1 MTPKTLDHVAFWLAD
16 REPIAEFVTTKLPL
30 HVIDRQDNFT
40 LVGADARRGKLTL
53 FDAEG
58 PREQGAF
65 KHVALRV
72 SELPDGAAEFDLGQ
86 SVSLRLVQAPTDSE
100 YDLDHVALYSV
111 DPQATAEAYE
121 RFGFDAAP
129 PSPDGHPRVE
139 VGGAYIEFHPGN
151 PGDPEKPLLN
161 HLAVLVDSVDEHI
174 AEAEDMGVVDNIV
187 DAANTRAVFVWGP
200 ERVRIEYVEH
210 KPEFALT

>member
-1 MTPKTLDHVAFWLAD
+1 MEPKTLDHVAFWLAD
-16 REPIAEFVTTKLPL
+16 REPVAEFLTTKLGM
-30 HVIDRQDNFT
+30 HVIDRQENFT

-53 FDAEG
+53 FSAEG
-58 PREQGAF
+58 PREPGAF

-72 SELPDGAAEFDLGQ
+72 SELPQKHEFDLGQ
-86 SVSLRLVQAPTDSE
+86 DVRIRLVEAPTDSE
-100 YDLDHVALYSV
+100 YDLDHVALFSA
-111 DPQATAEAYE
+111 DPALTAKAYE
-121 RFGFDAAP
+121 RFGFDPALSSAE
-129 PSPDGHPRVE
+129 GNPRVQ
-139 VGGAYIEFHPGN
+139 VGGAYIEFHPGE
-151 PGDPEKPLLN
+151 PGDPDKPLLN

-174 AEAEDMGVVDNIV
+174 AEAEDMGVLDNVV

>member
-16 REPIAEFVTTKLPL
+16 REPIAEFVITELPL

-72 SELPDGAAEFDLGQ
+72 SELPGGETEFDLGQ
-86 SVSLRLVQAPTDSE
+86 GVKLRLVEAPTDS
-100 YDLDHVALYSV
+100 
-111 DPQATAEAYE
+111 
-121 RFGFDAAP
+121 
-129 PSPDGHPRVE
+129 
-139 VGGAYIEFHPGN
+139 
-151 PGDPEKPLLN
+151 
-161 HLAVLVDSVDEHI
+161 
-174 AEAEDMGVVDNIV
+174 
-187 DAANTRAVFVWGP
+187 
-200 ERVRIEYVEH
+200 
-210 KPEFALT
+210 

>member
-16 REPIAEFVTTKLPL
+16 REPIAELLTTELPL

-40 LVGADARRGKLTL
+40 LLGADARRGKLTL

-72 SELPDGAAEFDLGQ
+72 SELPDGVTEFDLGEG
-86 SVSLRLVQAPTDSE
+86 LKLILVEAPTDSE
-100 YDLDHVALYSV
+100 YDLDHVALYSA
-111 DPQATAEAYE
+111 DPRETAEAYE

-129 PSPDGHPRVE
+129 PS
-139 VGGAYIEFHPGN
+139 A
-151 PGDPEKPLLN
+151 
-161 HLAVLVDSVDEHI
+161 
-174 AEAEDMGVVDNIV
+174 
-187 DAANTRAVFVWGP
+187 TRASRSAAPTSSSTRGTRATRTSRCSTTSPSSSTPSTSTSSRPRRWASSTTSSTPRTRARSSSGGRSAP
-200 ERVRIEYVEH
+200 GSSTSSTSRNS
-210 KPEFALT
+210 